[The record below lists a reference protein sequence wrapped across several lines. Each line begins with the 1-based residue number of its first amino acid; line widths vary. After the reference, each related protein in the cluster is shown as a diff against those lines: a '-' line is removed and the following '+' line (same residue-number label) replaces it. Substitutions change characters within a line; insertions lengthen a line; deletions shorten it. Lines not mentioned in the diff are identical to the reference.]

1 MLVEFKVG
9 NYRSFREEQTL
20 SLVARKDKSL
30 INNVVD
36 KNDMRLL
43 KAVSIYGPNASGK
56 SNFIKAMD
64 VMKSI
69 ILSSAEFQPGKK
81 LPIQSFIFDSK
92 YQEKPSTFEVTFYH
106 NNIRYQYG
114 FAATSEKIH
123 DEWLF
128 AYPNGRLQVWYERS
142 SKGNNWKFGSFLKG
156 EKEKLKEKTRD
167 NVLFLSVGAQWNNKQ
182 LTTIYEWFRYHL
194 QTIPSNV
201 TLLPITA
208 KMLLETET
216 DKRFNKLFYEYV
228 KSCLKDADLGILGL
242 KVNREKVN
250 ESKVLKDIPESLK
263 DTLLAYLKETEGI
276 KVELL
281 HKNPETGNDIFLP
294 IQEESDGTKRF
305 FELAGPWFQ
314 AIMVGITIFIDELD
328 VSLHPLLTREL
339 IKFIQHPKHKDSE
352 AQLIFTTHDTTLLD
366 PELLRRDQ
374 IWLTEKKEIGSSK
387 LFPMSDFKPRQG
399 EAMQKGYLAGRY
411 GAIPII
417 EEFSLNGKQKTTK
430 N

>member
-1 MLVEFKVG
+1 MIVEFKVG

-20 SLVARKDKSL
+20 SLVARKDKLLS
-30 INNVVD
+30 NNVVD
-36 KNDMRLL
+36 KNDLQIL

-56 SNFIKAMD
+56 SNFIKAID

-69 ILSSAEFQPGKK
+69 VLTSAEYQPGRK
-81 LPIQSFIFDSK
+81 LSIQPFLFDVV

-106 NNIRYQYG
+106 DNILYQYG
-114 FAATSEKIH
+114 FSATSEKIH
-123 DEWLF
+123 NEWLF
-128 AYPNGRLQVWYERS
+128 AYPKGRLQVWFERCS
-142 SKGNNWKFGSFLKG
+142 NQNKWKFGSFLKG

-182 LTTIYEWFRYHL
+182 LTTVYEWFRYHL

-208 KMLLETET
+208 KMLLETES
-216 DKRFNKLFYEYV
+216 DKKFNKLFYEYV

-242 KVNREKVN
+242 KVNKEKIN
-250 ESKVLKDIPESLK
+250 ESKVLKDIPESLR
-263 DTLLAYLKETEGI
+263 DTFMTYIKETEGI

-281 HKNPETGNDIFLP
+281 HKNPESGNNSFLTM
-294 IQEESDGTKRF
+294 QEESDGTKRF

-339 IKFIQHPKHKDSE
+339 IRFIQHPKHKDSE

-366 PELLRRDQ
+366 HELLRRDQ
-374 IWLTEKKEIGSSK
+374 VWLTEKNETGSSM
-387 LFPMSDFKPRQG
+387 LYPMSDFKPRQG
-399 EAMQKGYLAGRY
+399 EAIQKGYLAGRY

-417 EEFSLNGKQKTTK
+417 EEFRLNGK
-430 N
+430 